1 MNLTTQAYNKEP
13 RISRVFD
20 ILSQGFLIMIELLT
34 FMYDLGWVIYELRI
48 VS

>member
-1 MNLTTQAYNKEP
+1 MNLTSQEYNKKP
-13 RISRVFD
+13 RFSQVFD

-34 FMYDLGWVIYELRI
+34 FMFDLGWVIYELRI